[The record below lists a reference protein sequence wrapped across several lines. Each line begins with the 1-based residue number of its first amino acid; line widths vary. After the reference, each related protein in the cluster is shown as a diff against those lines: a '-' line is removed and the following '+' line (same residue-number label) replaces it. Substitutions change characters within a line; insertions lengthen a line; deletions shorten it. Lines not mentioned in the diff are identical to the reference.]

1 MNNMTQG
8 NPWKVILRF
17 MAPVL
22 LGNLIQLSYILTD
35 TRLIGTFLGDEAL
48 AAVGSIT
55 VLPSLFMSFFM
66 GIANGFAI
74 TIAQM
79 FGAGKIKKVRSAF
92 AAALA
97 LGGIIA
103 VVMILGSMSMLP
115 MFFRILN
122 VPAELSKAASGYTK
136 ILLMGLFITMFYD
149 ILLASSR
156 AIGDS
161 FTPLCILIVSVVL
174 NILGDILLLGVLHTD
189 VQGAAAATV
198 GAQGMALVLC
208 AVYLLKQYDF
218 FRINKEDFKGIQKQM
233 VKEMLLT
240 GISMGL
246 MNSLINIGSFVLQ
259 TAINDLGNSYIVAQT
274 TARKTT
280 DVLMSVFVA
289 MGQTLATYCGQ
300 NYGAGKY
307 TRIRSGMKVGTI
319 ITCSWCAVVFVIVY
333 LLAPILTEFI
343 TGSHD
348 QDMIQAASGYLKVD
362 CILYFLVALIFVLRN
377 SLQGIGDR
385 VTPLISSGIEM
396 VGKIVFTYTLVPA
409 LGYTGVILVEPI
421 VWIIMIIPLILK
433 MKKVMRLEQW
443 QN

>member
-1 MNNMTQG
+1 
-8 NPWKVILRF
+8 
-17 MAPVL
+17 
-22 LGNLIQLSYILTD
+22 
-35 TRLIGTFLGDEAL
+35 
-48 AAVGSIT
+48 
-55 VLPSLFMSFFM
+55 
-66 GIANGFAI
+66 
-74 TIAQM
+74 
-79 FGAGKIKKVRSAF
+79 
-92 AAALA
+92 
-97 LGGIIA
+97 
-103 VVMILGSMSMLP
+103 
-115 MFFRILN
+115 
-122 VPAELSKAASGYTK
+122 
-136 ILLMGLFITMFYD
+136 
-149 ILLASSR
+149 
-156 AIGDS
+156 
-161 FTPLCILIVSVVL
+161 
-174 NILGDILLLGVLHTD
+174 
-189 VQGAAAATV
+189 
-198 GAQGMALVLC
+198 
-208 AVYLLKQYDF
+208 
-218 FRINKEDFKGIQKQM
+218 
-233 VKEMLLT
+233 
-240 GISMGL
+240 
-246 MNSLINIGSFVLQ
+246 
-259 TAINDLGNSYIVAQT
+259 
-274 TARKTT
+274 
-280 DVLMSVFVA
+280 MSVFVA

-307 TRIRSGMKVGTI
+307 TRIQSGMKVGTI